1 MAEVTGAQIDALTS
15 ALEKL
20 EGKLASGGGSNNTST
35 LGLANKNDGGVTK
48 NLKDLAGGVA
58 TGTAKIRDFGKAI
71 PLGMLG
77 SFGTTLTN
85 AGLAII
91 DYVVGTKQEFEGLA
105 KVGAGLTGDL
115 GQLQMTAA
123 ETRMSLPQFAK
134 MVKNNSTLLS
144 QFGGGM
150 TDSVKKFGALSDAMF
165 KGEQAPINTFMRLG
179 MTIEE
184 SNEFMLQALAVNQ
197 RSARFRQMSEIDQ
210 LRTAEE
216 YAKNLNI
223 ISKLTGKNAK
233 EIQKE
238 ADARMNEGDI
248 NATLRLREREG
259 AKGSTEAFQAIQGD
273 LALLPAATQK
283 LLKQQ
288 FNLGAPIDEQTQ
300 YYASLNPKTAA
311 LVKQMD
317 QINKDTSLSAKER
330 KKRSVELMKEITA
343 TAAMEADSTQN
354 LRIARTAAVTD
365 AGAIAASSI
374 QEMDKLIN
382 AIGQH
387 ADDLG
392 VKLGET
398 GGYFK
403 VFNSLMTDLQ
413 TEQNKQLSDS
423 ESTTAAM
430 RAVTES
436 QQAIANAS
444 SAVRGAMG
452 KQLQGNEDI
461 TEALGKV
468 ADTLEKAKLATRLD
482 NLGDA
487 LGSINTKL
495 NKMAEAES
503 VGLPPTATKEE
514 INKKQKE
521 LANQYEGKVD
531 KGDNFFERV
540 AKGIMN
546 YFKDDD
552 EPDGRKT
559 GGGMTAGGLY
569 NYNEAQQPLSGEI
582 IKATGSETMLSAEQS
597 NNLITQAVSQSS
609 KDFGKLNETMTA
621 VSDKLDVM
629 IAINTTQNRNQK
641 QTIDA
646 IHAKGNMLRGIGA

>member
-20 EGKLASGGGSNNTST
+20 EGKLASGGGSPAPGINP
-35 LGLANKNDGGVTK
+35 NKNDGGVTK

-77 SFGTTLTN
+77 SFGSKLTN

-150 TDSVKKFGALSDAMF
+150 TDSVKKFAALSDAMF

-197 RSARFRQMSEIDQ
+197 RSARFRQMEEIDQ
-210 LRTAEE
+210 LRAAEE

-423 ESTTAAM
+423 ESTSAAM

-521 LANQYEGKVD
+521 LANQYKGEVD

-552 EPDGRKT
+552 KPDGRKT

>member
-1 MAEVTGAQIDALTS
+1 VAEVTGAQIDALTK

-20 EGKLASGGGSNNTST
+20 EGKLASGGSSTST

-77 SFGTTLTN
+77 TFGNTLTN

-115 GQLQMTAA
+115 GELQMTAA

-197 RSARFRQMSEIDQ
+197 RSARFRQMEEIDQ
-210 LRTAEE
+210 LRAAEE

-283 LLKQQ
+283 LLKQT
-288 FNLGAPIDEQTQ
+288 FNLGGPIDEQTS

-317 QINKDTSLSAKER
+317 QINADTSLSAKER

-343 TAAMEADSTQN
+343 AAAMEADSTQN

-392 VKLGET
+392 IKLGET

-423 ESTTAAM
+423 ESSTAAM

-452 KQLQGNEDI
+452 QQLQDNKTI
-461 TEALGKV
+461 TEALDTV
-468 ADTLEKAKLATRLD
+468 ADTLDKAKLATKFE
-482 NLGDA
+482 NLSEA
-487 LGSINTKL
+487 LGKINTRI
-495 NKMAEAES
+495 NQIAEAET
-503 VGLPPTATKEE
+503 VGLPPTATEEE
-514 INKKQKE
+514 ITQKQNE
-521 LANQYEGKVD
+521 LANQYQGEVD

>member
-20 EGKLASGGGSNNTST
+20 EGKLASGGGSPAPGINP
-35 LGLANKNDGGVTK
+35 NKNDGGVTK

-150 TDSVKKFGALSDAMF
+150 TDSVKKFGALSNAMF

-197 RSARFRQMSEIDQ
+197 RSARFRQMREIDQ

-216 YAKNLNI
+216 YAKNLNL

>member
-20 EGKLASGGGSNNTST
+20 EGKLASGGGSPAPGINP
-35 LGLANKNDGGVTK
+35 NKNDGGVTK

-150 TDSVKKFGALSDAMF
+150 TDSVKKFGALSNAMF

>member
-1 MAEVTGAQIDALTS
+1 MAEITGAQIDALTT

-20 EGKLASGGGSNNTST
+20 EGKLASGGSSNTST
-35 LGLANKNDGGVTK
+35 LGIAPKDSGGVTK

-77 SFGTTLTN
+77 TFGNTLTN

-123 ETRMSLPQFAK
+123 ETRMSLPEFAK

-150 TDSVKKFGALSDAMF
+150 TDSTKKFASLSDAMF

-184 SNEFMLQALAVNQ
+184 SNEFMLKALAVNQ
-197 RSARFRQMSEIDQ
+197 RSARFRQMEDIDQ
-210 LRTAEE
+210 LRAAEE

-238 ADARMNEGDI
+238 ADARMDEGDI
-248 NATLRLREREG
+248 NATLRLRERQG

-288 FNLGAPIDEQTQ
+288 FNLGGPIDQQTSL
-300 YYASLNPKTAA
+300 YASLNPKTAA

-317 QINKDTSLSAKER
+317 VINADASLSAKER

-343 TAAMEADSTQN
+343 MAAQEADSTQN
-354 LRIARTAAVTD
+354 LQIARTAAVTE

-374 QEMDKLIN
+374 QEMDKIIN

-392 VKLGET
+392 IKLGET

-413 TEQNKQLSDS
+413 KEQNKQLSDS

-436 QQAIANAS
+436 QQTIANAS

-452 KQLQGNEDI
+452 QQLQDNKTI
-461 TEALGKV
+461 TEALDKV
-468 ADTLEKAKLATRLD
+468 ADTLEKAKLATKFE
-482 NLGDA
+482 NLSEA
-487 LGSINTKL
+487 LGKINTRI
-495 NKMAEAES
+495 NQIAEAEA
-503 VGLPPTATKEE
+503 VGLPADATEE
-514 INKKQKE
+514 QITQKQDE
-521 LANQYEGKVD
+521 LRNQYKGEVD

-552 EPDGRKT
+552 KPDGRKT

>member
-20 EGKLASGGGSNNTST
+20 EGKLASGGGSPAPGINP
-35 LGLANKNDGGVTK
+35 NKNDGGVTK

-150 TDSVKKFGALSDAMF
+150 TDSVKKFGALSNAMF

-197 RSARFRQMSEIDQ
+197 RSARFRQMREIDQ

-521 LANQYEGKVD
+521 LANQYKGEVD

>member
-20 EGKLASGGGSNNTST
+20 EGKLASGGSSTTAAAGLGS
-35 LGLANKNDGGVTK
+35 KNDGGFGK

-71 PLGMLG
+71 PLDMLG
-77 SFGTTLTN
+77 SFGTKLTN

-91 DYVVGTKQEFEGLA
+91 DYVVGTKEEFEGLA

-150 TDSVKKFGALSDAMF
+150 TDSTKKFAALSDAMF

-403 VFNSLMTDLQ
+403 VFNSLMTKLQ

-452 KQLQGNEDI
+452 QQLQDNKTI
-461 TEALGKV
+461 TEALDKV
-468 ADTLEKAKLATRLD
+468 ADTLDKAKLATKFN
-482 NLGDA
+482 NLSEA
-487 LGSINTKL
+487 LGKINTRI
-495 NKMAEAES
+495 NEIAEAES
-503 VGLPPTATKEE
+503 VGLPPTATEKE
-514 INKKQKE
+514 ITQKQNE

>member
-20 EGKLASGGGSNNTST
+20 EGKLASGGGSPAPGINP
-35 LGLANKNDGGVTK
+35 NKNDGGVTK

-197 RSARFRQMSEIDQ
+197 RSARFRQMREIDQ

-216 YAKNLNI
+216 YAKNLNL

>member
-20 EGKLASGGGSNNTST
+20 EGKLASGGGSPAPGINP
-35 LGLANKNDGGVTK
+35 NKNDGGVTK

-150 TDSVKKFGALSDAMF
+150 TDSVKKFGALSNAMF

-197 RSARFRQMSEIDQ
+197 RSARFRQMREIDQ

-216 YAKNLNI
+216 YAKNLNL

-521 LANQYEGKVD
+521 LANQYKGEVD

>member
-1 MAEVTGAQIDALTS
+1 
-15 ALEKL
+15 
-20 EGKLASGGGSNNTST
+20 
-35 LGLANKNDGGVTK
+35 
-48 NLKDLAGGVA
+48 
-58 TGTAKIRDFGKAI
+58 
-71 PLGMLG
+71 
-77 SFGTTLTN
+77 
-85 AGLAII
+85 
-91 DYVVGTKQEFEGLA
+91 
-105 KVGAGLTGDL
+105 
-115 GQLQMTAA
+115 
-123 ETRMSLPQFAK
+123 
-134 MVKNNSTLLS
+134 
-144 QFGGGM
+144 
-150 TDSVKKFGALSDAMF
+150 
-165 KGEQAPINTFMRLG
+165 
-179 MTIEE
+179 
-184 SNEFMLQALAVNQ
+184 
-197 RSARFRQMSEIDQ
+197 
-210 LRTAEE
+210 
-216 YAKNLNI
+216 
-223 ISKLTGKNAK
+223 
-233 EIQKE
+233 
-238 ADARMNEGDI
+238 MNEGDI

>member
-20 EGKLASGGGSNNTST
+20 EGKLASGGGSPAPGINP
-35 LGLANKNDGGVTK
+35 NKNDGGVTK

-77 SFGTTLTN
+77 SFGSKLTN

-150 TDSVKKFGALSDAMF
+150 TDSVKKFAALSDAMF

-197 RSARFRQMSEIDQ
+197 RSARFRQMEEIDQ
-210 LRTAEE
+210 LRAAEE

-423 ESTTAAM
+423 ESTSAAM

-444 SAVRGAMG
+444 SAVRGAVG

-514 INKKQKE
+514 IKKKQKE
-521 LANQYEGKVD
+521 LANQYKGEVD

-552 EPDGRKT
+552 KPDGRKT

>member
-20 EGKLASGGGSNNTST
+20 EGKLASGGGSPAPGINP
-35 LGLANKNDGGVTK
+35 NKNDGGVTK

-150 TDSVKKFGALSDAMF
+150 TDSVKKFGALSNAMF

-423 ESTTAAM
+423 ESTAAAM

-436 QQAIANAS
+436 QQAIANTS

-495 NKMAEAES
+495 NKMAEAVS

>member
-150 TDSVKKFGALSDAMF
+150 TDSVKKFGALSNAMF

-197 RSARFRQMSEIDQ
+197 RSARFRQMREIDQ

-216 YAKNLNI
+216 YAKNLNL

>member
-20 EGKLASGGGSNNTST
+20 EGKLASGGGGSNTST

-197 RSARFRQMSEIDQ
+197 RSARFRQMREIDQ

>member
-20 EGKLASGGGSNNTST
+20 EGKLASGGGSPAPGINP
-35 LGLANKNDGGVTK
+35 NKNDGGVTK

-150 TDSVKKFGALSDAMF
+150 TDSVKKFAALSDAMF

-521 LANQYEGKVD
+521 LANQYKGEVD

-552 EPDGRKT
+552 KPDGRKT

>member
-1 MAEVTGAQIDALTS
+1 MAEVTGAQIDALTK

-20 EGKLASGGGSNNTST
+20 EGKLASGGSSTST

-77 SFGTTLTN
+77 TFGNTLTN

-115 GQLQMTAA
+115 GELQMTAA

-197 RSARFRQMSEIDQ
+197 RSARFRQMEEIDQ
-210 LRTAEE
+210 LRAAEE

-283 LLKQQ
+283 LLKQT
-288 FNLGAPIDEQTQ
+288 FNLGGPIDEQTS

-317 QINKDTSLSAKER
+317 QINADTSLSAKER

-343 TAAMEADSTQN
+343 AAAMEADSTQN

-392 VKLGET
+392 IKLGET

-423 ESTTAAM
+423 ESSTAAM

-452 KQLQGNEDI
+452 QQLQDNKTI
-461 TEALGKV
+461 TEALDTV
-468 ADTLEKAKLATRLD
+468 ADTLDKAKLATKFE
-482 NLGDA
+482 NLSEA
-487 LGSINTKL
+487 LGKINTRI
-495 NKMAEAES
+495 NQIAEAET
-503 VGLPPTATKEE
+503 VGLPPTATEEE
-514 INKKQKE
+514 ITQKQNE
-521 LANQYEGKVD
+521 LANQYQGEVD

>member
-20 EGKLASGGGSNNTST
+20 EGKLASGGGGSNTST

-91 DYVVGTKQEFEGLA
+91 DYVVGTKEEFEGLA

-150 TDSVKKFGALSDAMF
+150 TDSTKKFAALSDAMF

-197 RSARFRQMSEIDQ
+197 RSARFRQMREIDQ

-436 QQAIANAS
+436 QQAIANSS

-452 KQLQGNEDI
+452 QQLKDNKTI
-461 TEALGKV
+461 TDALGKV

-482 NLGDA
+482 NLSEA
-487 LGSINTKL
+487 LGKINTRI
-495 NKMAEAES
+495 NQIAEAETL
-503 VGLPPTATKEE
+503 GLPSTATEEE
-514 INKKQKE
+514 ITQKQNE
-521 LANQYEGKVD
+521 LANQYQGEVD

-552 EPDGRKT
+552 EPEGRKT

>member
-20 EGKLASGGGSNNTST
+20 EGKLASGGGSNTST

-150 TDSVKKFGALSDAMF
+150 TDSVKKFGALSNAMF

-197 RSARFRQMSEIDQ
+197 RSARFRQMREIDQ

-216 YAKNLNI
+216 YAKNLNL

>member
-150 TDSVKKFGALSDAMF
+150 TDSVKKFGALSNAMF

>member
-20 EGKLASGGGSNNTST
+20 EGKLASGGGSPAPGINP
-35 LGLANKNDGGVTK
+35 NKNDGGVTK

-77 SFGTTLTN
+77 SFGSKLTN

-150 TDSVKKFGALSDAMF
+150 TDSVKKFAALSDAMF

-197 RSARFRQMSEIDQ
+197 RSARFRQMEEIDQ
-210 LRTAEE
+210 LRAAEE

-423 ESTTAAM
+423 ESTSAAM

-468 ADTLEKAKLATRLD
+468 ADTLEKAKLATRWD

-521 LANQYEGKVD
+521 LANQYKGEVD

-552 EPDGRKT
+552 KPDGRKT

>member
-77 SFGTTLTN
+77 SFGSTLTN

-398 GGYFK
+398 GGYFE
-403 VFNSLMTDLQ
+403 VFNSLMKDLQ

-423 ESTTAAM
+423 ESTAAAM

-436 QQAIANAS
+436 QQAIANTS

>member
-20 EGKLASGGGSNNTST
+20 EGKLASGGGSPAPGINP
-35 LGLANKNDGGVTK
+35 NKNDGGVTK

>member
-20 EGKLASGGGSNNTST
+20 EGKLASGGGSNTST

>member
-197 RSARFRQMSEIDQ
+197 RSARFRQMREIDQ

-216 YAKNLNI
+216 YAKNLNL

>member
-1 MAEVTGAQIDALTS
+1 
-15 ALEKL
+15 
-20 EGKLASGGGSNNTST
+20 
-35 LGLANKNDGGVTK
+35 
-48 NLKDLAGGVA
+48 
-58 TGTAKIRDFGKAI
+58 
-71 PLGMLG
+71 
-77 SFGTTLTN
+77 
-85 AGLAII
+85 
-91 DYVVGTKQEFEGLA
+91 
-105 KVGAGLTGDL
+105 
-115 GQLQMTAA
+115 
-123 ETRMSLPQFAK
+123 MSQ
-134 MVKNNSTLLS
+134 
-144 QFGGGM
+144 
-150 TDSVKKFGALSDAMF
+150 
-165 KGEQAPINTFMRLG
+165 GEQAPTNTFMRLG

-423 ESTTAAM
+423 ESTAAAM

-436 QQAIANAS
+436 QQAIANTS

-487 LGSINTKL
+487 LGNINTKL

-521 LANQYEGKVD
+521 LANQYKGEVD